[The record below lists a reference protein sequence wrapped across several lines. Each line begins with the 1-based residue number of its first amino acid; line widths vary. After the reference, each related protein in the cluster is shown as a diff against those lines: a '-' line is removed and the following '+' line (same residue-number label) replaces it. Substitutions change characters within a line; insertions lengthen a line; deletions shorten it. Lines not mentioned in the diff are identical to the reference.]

1 MSMQTYYELKDI
13 LCRELDEVTRKGEL
27 SPGSLDIVD
36 KLTHS
41 IKSLETIIAM
51 NEAQEGRS
59 FDDGTSGYHPYM
71 HGGRPYEG
79 RSYES
84 DNMMR
89 SGRRGRD
96 SMGRY
101 ASRDDE
107 RDKMVMELEDLMHTA
122 KDEETKMKFKRFID
136 DMRRM

>member
-59 FDDGTSGYHPYM
+59 FDDSTSGYHPYM
-71 HGGRPYEG
+71 YGGRSYEG
-79 RSYES
+79 RSYDS
-84 DNMMR
+84 NMMR

-101 ASRDDE
+101 ASRDEE
-107 RDKMVMELEDLMHTA
+107 RDKMVMELEDLMRTA
-122 KDEETKMKFKRFID
+122 KDEHTRMKFQRFID
-136 DMRRM
+136 DMRNM